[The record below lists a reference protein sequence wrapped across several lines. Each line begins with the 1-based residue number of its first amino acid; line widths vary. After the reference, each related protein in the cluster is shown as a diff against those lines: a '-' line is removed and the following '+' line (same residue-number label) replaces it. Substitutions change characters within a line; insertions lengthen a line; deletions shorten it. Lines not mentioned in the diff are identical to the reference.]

1 MQEGQDYLPF
11 PLCIGGWVLGLRDL
25 PTADSH
31 ETGCREDPAPP
42 PPSPNLPPHLL
53 VPALAVFFHL
63 MLQDG
68 FLALRAEDQKHQT
81 VGLMEGQVVGGHL
94 SFAAGSRRRK
104 SRFISWYKAWSH
116 ILCPGLLDEDLP
128 RPQALKI

>member
-1 MQEGQDYLPF
+1 MPMAG
-11 PLCIGGWVLGLRDL
+11 
-25 PTADSH
+25 SH
-31 ETGCREDPAPP
+31 EMGCREDPAPP

-63 MLQDG
+63 MLQDR
-68 FLALRAEDQKHQT
+68 FLAFWAEDQIHQA
-81 VGLMEGQVVGGHL
+81 VGLMEAQVVGGHP
-94 SFAAGSRRRK
+94 SFAAGSKGRK

-116 ILCPGLLDEDLP
+116 ILYMGLLDEDLS